1 MLCLHLFMIRTTN
14 SFERMMRFPIIP
26 IHLEQ
31 NHKLCSENAWDD
43 VFDNIPRVELD
54 RKQVAVSRHRIILY
68 GSSKRLLLRSF
79 RMNRMKII
87 LLKLWIIALPD
98 NELVTSCRNI
108 FFISTFKYRCNV
120 ASTKYNFQN
129 KVITITIAAT
139 SIFPNIGKGEK
150 RSEN

>member
-1 MLCLHLFMIRTTN
+1 MLCLRLFMINTTN

-26 IHLEQ
+26 IYVEQ

-43 VFDNIPRVELD
+43 AFDNIPRVELD

-68 GSSKRLLLRSF
+68 GSSKRVLLRSF

-87 LLKLWIIALPD
+87 LLKLWIIAFPD
-98 NELVTSCRNI
+98 NELVTGCRNF

-120 ASTKYNFQN
+120 ASTKHNFQN
-129 KVITITIAAT
+129 KVITIRIAAT

>member
-1 MLCLHLFMIRTTN
+1 MLCLHLFMIHTTN
-14 SFERMMRFPIIP
+14 SFEIMMRFPIIP
-26 IHLEQ
+26 IRVEQ

-79 RMNRMKII
+79 RRKII

-98 NELVTSCRNI
+98 NELVISCRNI

-120 ASTKYNFQN
+120 ASTKHNFQN
-129 KVITITIAAT
+129 KVITTTTTAAT
-139 SIFPNIGKGEK
+139 SIFPDIGKGEK